1 MIDFTDAEYSAIG
14 CILIE
19 PRCLQVVRELIPT
32 AEMFCSENCRKAF
45 ETCCTLADDG
55 KLFDPVIVAQTTD
68 LDRKFLMDCMELVP
82 SCYGAEQYAR
92 YVRDGYRRRQLH
104 EIGSKL
110 VEEAL
115 FAGNDTNEIL
125 SEARTALDTLG
136 NSGSCHAKTAMDSL
150 TAFLQFRADVSEGKR
165 STIKTGFP
173 SVDGILGGMVQGGLY
188 VIAARPGVGKTAF
201 SVAIADMIAKNR
213 SVLFVYLEMTEN
225 ELNARRIA
233 AVSNAS
239 FTYSKLMFGKTTE
252 SEDVAVIEACSELYK
267 RKLRILEASRMTVSA
282 IEIEARNTSAEILMI
297 DYLSLIDSTNRKL
310 SEYERVTQ
318 ISGELKRMAKRLNIP
333 VICMAQLN
341 RESVSG
347 TSGNTDRQPKL
358 SQLRSSGA
366 IEQDADAVMLIH
378 RPEYGQTEVTRNA
391 VAPQQFYVIVA
402 KNRHG
407 RTGTAELQ
415 WIAPVNRFI
424 DEGGRWTVKSW
435 T

>member
-1 MIDFTDAEYSAIG
+1 
-14 CILIE
+14 
-19 PRCLQVVRELIPT
+19 
-32 AEMFCSENCRKAF
+32 
-45 ETCCTLADDG
+45 
-55 KLFDPVIVAQTTD
+55 
-68 LDRKFLMDCMELVP
+68 
-82 SCYGAEQYAR
+82 
-92 YVRDGYRRRQLH
+92 
-104 EIGSKL
+104 
-110 VEEAL
+110 
-115 FAGNDTNEIL
+115 
-125 SEARTALDTLG
+125 
-136 NSGSCHAKTAMDSL
+136 
-150 TAFLQFRADVSEGKR
+150 
-165 STIKTGFP
+165 
-173 SVDGILGGMVQGGLY
+173 
-188 VIAARPGVGKTAF
+188 
-201 SVAIADMIAKNR
+201 
-213 SVLFVYLEMTEN
+213 
-225 ELNARRIA
+225 
-233 AVSNAS
+233 
-239 FTYSKLMFGKTTE
+239 
-252 SEDVAVIEACSELYK
+252 
-267 RKLRILEASRMTVSA
+267 
-282 IEIEARNTSAEILMI
+282 MI

>member
-1 MIDFTDAEYSAIG
+1 MIDFTNAEYSVIG

-19 PRCLQVVRELIPT
+19 PQCLQDVREIIPT
-32 AEMFCSENCRKAF
+32 AEMFYSENCRVVF
-45 ETCCTLADDG
+45 ETFCGLADDG
-55 KLFDPVIVAQTTD
+55 KPFDPVIVAQTTGI
-68 LDRKFLMDCMELVP
+68 DRKFLAECMEIAP
-82 SCYGAEQYAR
+82 SCYMVEQYAR

-110 VEEAL
+110 VEEVL
-115 FAGNDTNEIL
+115 LAGTDTNEVL
-125 SEARTALDTLG
+125 SAASAALDALG
-136 NSGSCHAKTAMDSL
+136 NSQSCHAKTAMDSL
-150 TAFLQFRADVSEGKR
+150 TAFLQFRADVCEGKI

-188 VIAARPGVGKTAF
+188 IIAARPGAGKTGF
-201 SVAIADMIAKNR
+201 SIAIADMIAKNR
-213 SVLFVYLEMTEN
+213 SVLFVSLEMTEN

-233 AVSNAS
+233 AVSRAS
-239 FTYSKLMFGKTTE
+239 LTYQKLLFGKTTE

-267 RKLRILEASRMTVSA
+267 RKLRILEASHMTVSA
-282 IEIEARNTSAEILMI
+282 IEIEARRSAAELLVI
-297 DYLSLIDSTNRKL
+297 DYLSLIESTNRKL
-310 SEYERVTQ
+310 SEYERITQ
-318 ISGELKRMAKRLNIP
+318 VSGDLKKMAKRLNIP

-347 TSGNTDRQPKL
+347 TTSNADRQPKL

-366 IEQDADAVMLIH
+366 IEQDADAVMLIY

-391 VAPQQFYVIVA
+391 ADPQQFYVIIA

-415 WIAPVNRFI
+415 WYAPVNRFE
-424 DEGGRWTVKSW
+424 DRGGTWTVKSW